1 MSPRRL
7 LATLLLSVALI
18 CTCVS
23 ASASEGS
30 VATTWRLLDYIAVDY
45 REAVAGGE
53 VVNAL
58 EYDEMLEFSA
68 TAAAAIDALPATP
81 QAAQLQRDA
90 AALRQAIEDKA
101 EPERIALQAR
111 GLAALLVQAHPIPLM
126 PASPPQYARGEA
138 LYAQLCASCHG
149 ATGAGDG
156 PASAGLDPPPID
168 FTDRARADERSVFA
182 LYQVIEQGLEGTSM
196 ASYRGLPSE
205 DLWALATYSGA
216 IAYPASLAEAGRARL
231 EADPA
236 LRAKLDFERY
246 VSATPAQLGAE
257 LGSADAAAEIVAY
270 LRRHP
275 EASQAQA
282 QDPGSALAVSR
293 SLLREA
299 MSAHGAGDAK
309 RARDLAL
316 SAYLDGFEPVEP
328 LLAARDKPLM
338 VKIEAAMARLRS
350 GLASGTDAAAL
361 QAQVDELD
369 GLFAQAEQ
377 VLGQDR
383 TSATASFVAAF
394 TILLREGLEAL
405 LIVIAVI
412 ALLRKA
418 SRTEMLP
425 WVHGGWLS
433 ALAAGV
439 VTWALATWVI
449 TISGASRELS
459 EGFGSLLA
467 AVVLVWVGL
476 WMHAKSHAQAW
487 QRYVRDRLGH
497 ALGKSSGLFLLG
509 LVFVVVYREVFETI
523 LFFAAIWNQG
533 SKGAVVAGGA
543 TAALA
548 LVAIGWAMMRYS
560 RTLPIGQFFRYSS
573 LLIAV
578 LAVVLMGKA
587 VSALQE
593 AGYVPVSW
601 LEAWPRVELLG
612 LYPTLEG
619 IAAQAVV
626 ALVLVAGF
634 AWSGRSARSAAVA
647 G

>member
-1 MSPRRL
+1 MLPRRL

-18 CTCVS
+18 CTCAF
-23 ASASEGS
+23 ASDAS

-45 REAVAGGE
+45 REAVADGE
-53 VVNAL
+53 VVNQL

-68 TAAAAIDALPATP
+68 TAASAIAALPDTP

-90 AALRQAIEDKA
+90 QALQQAIADKA
-101 EPERIALQAR
+101 APDRIAAQAR
-111 GLAALLVQAHPIPLM
+111 GLAALLVQAHPIPLL
-126 PASPPQYARGEA
+126 PAGPPQHARGES
-138 LYAQLCASCHG
+138 LYAQLCANCHG
-149 ATGAGDG
+149 AGGAGDG
-156 PASAGLDPPPID
+156 PAGAGLDPPPID
-168 FTDRARADERSVFA
+168 FTDRERADERSVFA

-196 ASYRGLPSE
+196 VSYRGLPAE
-205 DLWALATYSGA
+205 DLWALATYTGSL
-216 IAYPASLAEAGRARL
+216 AYPESLSARGKSLL
-231 EADPA
+231 EGDDA
-236 LRAKLDFERY
+236 LRARFDLERY
-246 VSATPAQLGAE
+246 VGQTPADLAKE
-257 LGSADAAAEIVAY
+257 LGSAEDAAAIVAY

-275 EASQAQA
+275 EATRTQQLE
-282 QDPGSALAVSR
+282 SALATSR
-293 SLLREA
+293 GRLREA
-299 MSAHGAGDAK
+299 MAAYREGDGK

-338 VKIEAAMARLRS
+338 VRIETAMAQLRS
-350 GLASGTDAAAL
+350 GLAANADADAL
-361 QAQVDELD
+361 QAQVDRLD
-369 GLFAQAEQ
+369 GLFAEAEQ

-405 LIVIAVI
+405 LIVIAIV

-418 SRTEMLP
+418 ERTEMLP
-425 WVHGGWLS
+425 WVHGGWLA
-433 ALAAGV
+433 ALAAGLA
-439 VTWALATWVI
+439 TWALATWVI

-467 AVVLVWVGL
+467 AVVLVWVGV
-476 WMHAKSHAQAW
+476 WMHGKSQADAW
-487 QRYVRDRLGH
+487 QRYVRERLGH
-497 ALGKSSGLFLLG
+497 ALGRSSGIFLLG

-523 LFFAAIWNQG
+523 LFYAAIWNQG
-533 SKGAVVAGGA
+533 SQASVVAGGA

-560 RTLPIGQFFRYSS
+560 RTLPIGQFFRYSA

-578 LAVVLMGKA
+578 LAVVLIGKA

-593 AGYVPVSW
+593 AGYLPVSW
-601 LEAWPRVELLG
+601 LDGWPRVELLG

-619 IAAQAVV
+619 VAAQLLV
-626 ALVLVAGF
+626 AAIVVAGF
-634 AWSGRSARSAAVA
+634 ALAGRSARKLAQA
-647 G
+647 